1 VAIPLVV
8 VLVNAVVV
16 VVERYGLEA
25 VVIVVGLDS
34 VGWKV
39 PPMIVIELT
48 GLMVRRPILFSD
60 SSVK

>member
-39 PPMIVIELT
+39 PTMIVIELT
-48 GLMVRRPILFSD
+48 GLMVRRPILFPD